1 MFYGND
7 VLNTSLDSSFLSL
20 FEFKLIFNRVLS
32 SGKIIGEY
40 TVFFFSNY
48 VLSNAKMI
56 LFILYLFQ
64 HTNQITAFQQLFLFV
79 RCNKHS
85 MKNKMYWT
93 LFGKKSS
100 PNSEFQVFFF
110 LLISLKLFSCDKT
123 WFERTLLTYI
133 MIPNTN

>member
-32 SGKIIGEY
+32 SRKIIGKS
-40 TVFFFSNY
+40 TVFFFFFSNY

-64 HTNQITAFQQLFLFV
+64 HTNQIAAFQQLFLFV
-79 RCNKHS
+79 RWNKYN

-93 LFGKKSS
+93 LLGKKK
-100 PNSEFQVFFF
+100 FAKQVLSIIFHQ
-110 LLISLKLFSCDKT
+110 T
-123 WFERTLLTYI
+123 
-133 MIPNTN
+133 MICLVKSKF

>member
-20 FEFKLIFNRVLS
+20 FEFKLTFNRVLS
-32 SGKIIGEY
+32 SGKIIGKS

-48 VLSNAKMI
+48 VLSNAKMN

-93 LFGKKSS
+93 LLGKKSL
-100 PNSEFQVFFF
+100 PNKF
-110 LLISLKLFSCDKT
+110 C
-123 WFERTLLTYI
+123 
-133 MIPNTN
+133 P